1 MTKRGG
7 RRAVSETWYLEAPG
21 DALTRAER
29 EWIYRMSGDVAAGP
43 SAPCLVHRGVTL
55 GGSLH
60 CSQAGAPTARI
71 VGVDLDITRFRDR
84 PGGSD
89 IELVQGDS
97 RLLGRQFD
105 APVHFLFVDTDHS
118 ESTVIAELLGWLPL
132 VPVGGV
138 VAFHDYGNAHLSWCA
153 GVKRAVDKWDWT
165 GWAELPAR
173 GSIRAFKAGGETQ
186 VFLEET

>member
-29 EWIYRMSGDVAAGP
+29 EWIYRMSGDVAAGF
-43 SAPCLVHRGVTL
+43 SAPCLVHLGVNL

-60 CSQAGAPTARI
+60 CSRAGAPTARV
-71 VGVDLDITRFRDR
+71 VGIDLDITRFR
-84 PGGSD
+84 PGPVCDGE
-89 IELVQGDS
+89 IELVQTDS
-97 RLLGRQFD
+97 RVAGRFFED
-105 APVHFLFVDTDHS
+105 PVHFLFVDTDHS

-132 VPVGGV
+132 VPPGGV

-153 GVKRAVDKWDWT
+153 GVKRAVDGWDWT
-165 GWAELPAR
+165 GWAELPAPD
-173 GSIRAFKAGGETQ
+173 SIRAFTR
-186 VFLEET
+186 VM